1 MFIKNNSQINIF
13 NMSFNYNHARMAFS
27 TFNSPSSF
35 KTSEKFD
42 YDWVQWLIGFL
53 DAEGNFQ
60 TFPKKRVR
68 KDGSV
73 HDHKIVSA
81 TVFI

>member
-13 NMSFNYNHARMAFS
+13 NMSFSYNHARMAFS
-27 TFNSPSSF
+27 SSTTFNSPSSF
-35 KTSEKFD
+35 KTEKFD
-42 YDWVQWLIGFL
+42 LDWVKWLIGFL

-73 HDHKIVSA
+73 YYNSCL
-81 TVFI
+81 F